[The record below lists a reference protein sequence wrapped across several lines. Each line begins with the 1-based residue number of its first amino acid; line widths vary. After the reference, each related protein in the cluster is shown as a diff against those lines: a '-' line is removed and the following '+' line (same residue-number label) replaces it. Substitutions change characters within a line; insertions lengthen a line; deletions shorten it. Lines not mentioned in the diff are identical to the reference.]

1 MTFLKILNCSNSS
14 FHQYFHSTENCHC
27 YLFIR
32 NLNCFQLRNL
42 NCFQHLKH
50 SILHSW
56 DDYFIDSFAHYL
68 EFEMRIHL
76 FIIHCY
82 QIGKKFLDYDLI
94 GFDKSINLTKQF
106 SLHLNCELIS
116 IFWISQILLFEVKL
130 WKDILIL
137 FNDS

>member
-1 MTFLKILNCSNSS
+1 MDGCQWFFISFQLIQFQFHHSLQNKFLSLSCFRAFKMTFLKILNCSNSS

-56 DDYFIDSFAHYL
+56 DDYFIDSFVHYL
-68 EFEMRIHL
+68 ECQKRIHL
-76 FIIHCY
+76 IINHRY
-82 QIGKKFLDYDLI
+82 QIGKKLFDFDLL
-94 GFDKSINLTKQF
+94 GFDWSINLTK
-106 SLHLNCELIS
+106 
-116 IFWISQILLFEVKL
+116 
-130 WKDILIL
+130 
-137 FNDS
+137 